1 MSLSTGVRSV
11 DWGQNWNWP
20 KGTSRSNQ
28 GSQKEETTAEWTEE
42 PEEYLEKDDRP
53 VTGSPKASDRD
64 QSLPVRTRSKDSTPY
79 SSTPIAASRRT
90 RKQQHQHQH
99 QHQSNRHTAPRTMSR
114 PASANAN
121 APYADAHD
129 FGNDGDGE
137 APDRG
142 MTESSSGFA
151 TSDNEFTDEPERYAQ
166 QSNARS
172 RDFAYGG
179 KYVPEAEQ
187 EPEASTSQSRP
198 TGKTHRLKRPIR
210 KSSIKALIPATSAR
224 KSSGTSIKQKLF
236 IAFLTILGL
245 FLLGTVIVLSTIQ
258 RYFRIEDWAYL
269 DESEIGGWSEGGGN
283 GEIPALKEL
292 VMGNATSVNR
302 TTGWED
308 DDEEDVWGPNG
319 EGTGGYWMKQSWDGT
334 VRDTEDWS
342 RLYNVS
348 LR

>member
-1 MSLSTGVRSV
+1 
-11 DWGQNWNWP
+11 
-20 KGTSRSNQ
+20 
-28 GSQKEETTAEWTEE
+28 
-42 PEEYLEKDDRP
+42 
-53 VTGSPKASDRD
+53 
-64 QSLPVRTRSKDSTPY
+64 
-79 SSTPIAASRRT
+79 
-90 RKQQHQHQH
+90 
-99 QHQSNRHTAPRTMSR
+99 MSR
-114 PASANAN
+114 PASANTN
-121 APYADAHD
+121 APYTDAHD

-151 TSDNEFTDEPERYAQ
+151 TSDNEFTDEPARYTQ
-166 QSNARS
+166 QSNART

-179 KYVPEAEQ
+179 KYVSEVEQ
-187 EPEASTSQSRP
+187 ELEASASQQRPVKTNRGKRP
-198 TGKTHRLKRPIR
+198 TR
-210 KSSIKALIPATSAR
+210 KSSIKALIPATSSR
-224 KSSGTSIKQKLF
+224 KSSGASIKQKLF

-302 TTGWED
+302 TTGWEEE
-308 DDEEDVWGPNG
+308 EEDAWGPNG